1 MLSFGCPGNANL
13 SFVWL
18 SGHLLLPSLN
28 PKASSI
34 PCKVHT
40 PCQRQQRRAPC
51 SFLAPGLLPTPSQHG
66 ACRQK
71 SCRRNP
77 RQVALSTTFL
87 LYNGNLNPKY
97 WISRHALKPWDNG
110 DGKAGAGCK
119 PAPCRP
125 RQHPMFPISF
135 FFLPWHISKVP
146 LSQEAG
152 ACTSSPLTW
161 GLYMTHPHRRW
172 MIKKT
177 QRGGCFPLSLSL
189 SYEHC
194 FSFNWFH
201 SWRPFAKCNYA
212 RLSPSVC
219 VQEEPSLS
227 LFLSSIFI
235 SALIP
240 ALQLTCTTMS
250 RTSWGH
256 TGT

>member
-1 MLSFGCPGNANL
+1 MRQWRRQGWG
-13 SFVWL
+13 WL
-18 SGHLLLPSLN
+18 Q
-28 PKASSI
+28 ASSM
-34 PCKVHT
+34 P
-40 PCQRQQRRAPC
+40 APP
-51 SFLAPGLLPTPSQHG
+51 APDVSH
-66 ACRQK
+66 
-71 SCRRNP
+71 
-77 RQVALSTTFL
+77 FL
-87 LYNGNLNPKY
+87 L
-97 WISRHALKPWDNG
+97 
-110 DGKAGAGCK
+110 
-119 PAPCRP
+119 
-125 RQHPMFPISF
+125 
-135 FFLPWHISKVP
+135 FLPWHISEVP

-172 MIKKT
+172 MLKKT

-250 RTSWGH
+250 RTS
-256 TGT
+256 